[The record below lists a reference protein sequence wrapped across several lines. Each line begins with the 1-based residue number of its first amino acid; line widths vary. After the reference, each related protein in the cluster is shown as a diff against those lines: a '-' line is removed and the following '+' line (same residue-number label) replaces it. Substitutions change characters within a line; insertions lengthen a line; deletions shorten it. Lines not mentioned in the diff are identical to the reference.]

1 MTPIPLILPLRASE
15 AGALADLVYQ
25 QVEGKGLTEDVRH
38 RFAARV
44 PPLGLQT
51 FTPFPGSW
59 QQDPIHLST
68 YYIAIDTRGEP
79 PQSLLLRIALDSSP
93 ASGLFPGAVLIGR
106 MRTGGG
112 REVVINA
119 IPFAAGDHSNINTF
133 AEQVDRA
140 FLPRPQGPYPA
151 ISVRGGN
158 PEATFRDFGGI
169 LKAAGTNLASLECP
183 YHAGVWAAIRAGWR
197 EGFNLGA
204 GPIAAAGAT
213 DDEILRA
220 AAAGY
225 TRFTIEASMIEASG
239 HELTRVEELHD
250 HIAKIKAGQNSW
262 KHFDFELSLRDSHP
276 NSIEELRF
284 CLKWLK
290 TRGRPPQLIEPNL
303 NADRGCLAELAE
315 VARQFNATLSIRSR
329 GNERER
335 ELEEIARATGGRFN
349 YKVSGKDADLRRVAS
364 CLLGQSIPA

>member
-25 QVEGKGLTEDVRH
+25 QVEGKGLTGDVRH
-38 RFAARV
+38 RFAARI
-44 PPLGLQT
+44 PSLGLQT
-51 FTPFPGSW
+51 FIPFPGSL

-68 YYIAIDTRGEP
+68 YYIAIDTHGEDTCGEA
-79 PQSLLLRIALDSSP
+79 PQSLLLRIAVDSSP
-93 ASGLFPGAVLIGR
+93 ASGLFPSAVLIGR
-106 MRTGGG
+106 MRSGGG
-112 REVVINA
+112 REIVINA
-119 IPFAAGDHSNINTF
+119 IPFAAGDHSNITTF
-133 AEQVDRA
+133 AHQVDRA

-204 GPIAAAGAT
+204 GPIAAGGAT
-213 DDEILRA
+213 HDEILRA

-225 TRFTIEASMIEASG
+225 TRFTIEASRE
-239 HELTRVEELHD
+239 ELTWVEELHD

-262 KHFDFELSLRDSHP
+262 KHFDFELSIRDGHP
-276 NSIEELRF
+276 TSIEELRF

-290 TRGRPPQLIEPNL
+290 TRGHSPQLVEPDL
-303 NADRGCLAELAE
+303 NGDHSRLAELAE

-329 GNERER
+329 GNEREA

-349 YKVSGKDADLRRVAS
+349 YKISGGDADLRWVAS
-364 CLLGQSIPA
+364 CVLGQSIPA

>member
-1 MTPIPLILPLRASE
+1 MTPIPLILPLKAGE
-15 AGALADLVYQ
+15 AAALADLVFQ
-25 QVEGKGLTEDVRH
+25 QVEGKALTGDVRH

-44 PPLGLQT
+44 PSLGLQT
-51 FTPFPGSW
+51 FAPFPGSL

-79 PQSLLLRIALDSSP
+79 PQSLLLRIALDSAP

-106 MRTGGG
+106 MRTSGG
-112 REVVINA
+112 REIVINA
-119 IPFAAGDHSNINTF
+119 IPFAARDHSNINTF
-133 AEQVDRA
+133 ADHVDRA

-151 ISVRGGN
+151 ISVRGGD
-158 PEATFRDFGGI
+158 PEATFRDFGSTLRVSG
-169 LKAAGTNLASLECP
+169 ANLASLECP

-197 EGFNLGA
+197 EGYNLGA
-204 GPIAAAGAT
+204 GPIAAGEA
-213 DDEILRA
+213 DDEILHA

-225 TRFTIEASMIEASG
+225 TRFTIEASSQ
-239 HELTRVEELHD
+239 ELTRVEELHD
-250 HIAKIKAGQNSW
+250 HIAKIKVRQDSW
-262 KHFDFELSLRDSHP
+262 KHFDFELSLRDGHP
-276 NSIEELRF
+276 TSVEDLRF

-303 NADRGCLAELAE
+303 NWDHNRLAELAE
-315 VARQFNATLSIRSR
+315 VARHFNATLSIRSR
-329 GNERER
+329 GNEREP

-349 YKVSGKDADLRRVAS
+349 YKISGKDADLRWVAS